1 MTSPVTL
8 ASDLLAQPPL
18 DAVFNL
24 QAARVATVVYG
35 LTALLLLGRG
45 LMKPQQRVIVAAMM
59 FGGALT
65 SMIEPF
71 LDVATGAY
79 HPNIGQDTV
88 FSFMGRGIPVW
99 VVICYAIY
107 YGGIGA
113 LNLVAFN
120 KGLTR
125 RAVWLWFLVPI
136 FADVLVEEVMLHWD
150 LYHYYGN
157 QPLVLIK
164 FPLYQPAGNSAGV
177 LLGVTALFFLQ
188 PYLKQGWR
196 WFAAAAV
203 VMPLAGVMGFCAV
216 CLPGFYAVH
225 STWPQWAVQLCG
237 IATYGLAGLVVHA
250 VALAVSVNSPWRVA
264 SPRAE
269 LRPAVA

>member
-1 MTSPVTL
+1 MSTSIIL
-8 ASDLLAQPPL
+8 GSDLLAQPPL
-18 DAVFNL
+18 DAVFNV
-24 QAARVATVVYG
+24 QAAQVATVVYG

-45 LMKPQQRVIVAAMM
+45 LLKPQQRLIVVAMM

-113 LNLVAFN
+113 LNLIAFN

-150 LYHYYGN
+150 LYYYYGN

-164 FPLYQPAGNSAGV
+164 FPLYQPAGNSVGV

-188 PYLKQGWR
+188 PHLKGWR
-196 WFAAAAV
+196 WFGAAAL
-203 VMPLAGVMGFCAV
+203 VMPLCGVMGFCGV

-225 STWPQWAVQLCG
+225 SDGPLWAVQLCG
-237 IATYGLAGLVVHA
+237 IATYALAGVVVHA
-250 VALAVSVNSPWRVA
+250 VAMAVAVDSRWRVP
-264 SPRAE
+264 SPRAT